1 MSMAPTIPQQQRLV
15 FGISGASGMPLALGA
30 LRCLTEVPS
39 LAVHLVISQGA
50 ECVMQHEGGAR
61 PEELHRLAAVSYDAA
76 NLAAPP
82 ASGTWP
88 TMGMIVCPCSMST
101 LANIANGT
109 GQNLLHRAAD
119 VTLKERR
126 PLILVVRET
135 PLSHVHIKNMQA
147 ASEAGAIVMPF
158 CPAFYAGLDDMAQMV
173 RYFTGRM
180 LDQLRVSHELCARR
194 WGED

>member
-1 MSMAPTIPQQQRLV
+1 MLTPAHKSLV
-15 FGISGASGMPLALGA
+15 FGISGASGMPLAWGA
-30 LRCLTEVPS
+30 LRSLAEIGS

-50 ECVMQHEGGAR
+50 ERVMQHEGGAQ
-61 PEELHRLAAVSYDAA
+61 PEELHRLAAASYDAA

-88 TMGMIVCPCSMST
+88 ALGMIVCPCSMST
-101 LANIANGT
+101 LAHVANGT
-109 GQNLLHRAAD
+109 GHNLLHRAAD

-135 PLSHVHIKNMQA
+135 PLNLVHIKNMQA
-147 ASEAGAIVMPF
+147 ATEAGAIVMPF
-158 CPAFYAGLDDMAQMV
+158 CPAFYAGLEGMDQMI

-180 LDQLRVSHELCARR
+180 LDQLRVPHQLCGRR
-194 WGED
+194 WGEDF